1 MKTNTSAAMARATVN
16 ATENSARR
24 RRSCVAHRQNAK
36 GSPISAASS
45 CHDTEADGTPA
56 VLAAVREDPQGATR
70 PRFVIGARA
79 LGPKRRRACS
89 DRTRHDG
96 RMARRAWMPLLLIA
110 VIAFLVNFFAGIEDR
125 CSDQGWSGCGWI
137 YQLTGWTV
145 LASVGGVLVLGIL
158 IVAKRSGH

>member
-1 MKTNTSAAMARATVN
+1 
-16 ATENSARR
+16 
-24 RRSCVAHRQNAK
+24 
-36 GSPISAASS
+36 
-45 CHDTEADGTPA
+45 
-56 VLAAVREDPQGATR
+56 
-70 PRFVIGARA
+70 
-79 LGPKRRRACS
+79 
-89 DRTRHDG
+89 
-96 RMARRAWMPLLLIA
+96 MARRAWMPLLLIA